1 MAELRIGGKW
11 RLGRKIGSGSFGDI
25 YRGTSVDKTAE
36 IREVAIKLE
45 ARTSKHPQLLYEA
58 KGKLLHPHS
67 SSSSPFSP
75 SSPLRRPVVPS
86 PLHRHL
92 HPYLL
97 SPPHGSLTPSST
109 CHSVQNF
116 AGTSRLWYSTIDV
129 VRCRRRLQ
137 RDGLGVVGS
146 IVGRF
151 IQLLPAKVSIE
162 NGTHV
167 V

>member
-67 SSSSPFSP
+67 SSSSPSSPFSP

-92 HPYLL
+92 HFHPIAEEVCVQGGRPLGIGGAFWGPRA
-97 SPPHGSLTPSST
+97 SPPSVSLGASWASQGIP
-109 CHSVQNF
+109 
-116 AGTSRLWYSTIDV
+116 GPPRW
-129 VRCRRRLQ
+129 
-137 RDGLGVVGS
+137 
-146 IVGRF
+146 
-151 IQLLPAKVSIE
+151 P
-162 NGTHV
+162 
-167 V
+167 